1 MDEPRAPDERE
12 DEKPPLRPVVV
23 TETFVTARAW
33 KPSWW
38 PLFVLGLVAVVFGAL
53 VLANVWSS
61 LRLVALFAGILLVF
75 AGVVQLVAASG
86 ARRRGAGLAG
96 AVVTLLVG
104 VVVLM
109 WPEGSLKALAVLVGA
124 SFIVWGLL
132 LAWAL
137 RKDHAG
143 GSSAGTAFGVTLAI
157 IGLVVVFWPGPT
169 VAVLMA
175 LVGAGAIIFGV
186 LAIAQ
191 ALALRRA

>member
-1 MDEPRAPDERE
+1 MNEPEEPDERA

-23 TETFVTARAW
+23 TETFATARVW

-75 AGVVQLVAASG
+75 AGVVQLVAAIG

-137 RKDHAG
+137 RKDRPG
-143 GSSAGTAFGVTLAI
+143 GSSAGTTFGVILAI

-169 VAVLMA
+169 VAVLMV

-191 ALALRRA
+191 ALALKRT